1 MKIVNAHNC
10 CKCLPSENPTRT
22 DGNTDSLFVMTRSMA
37 KAEGAAVPQMYPLQG
52 DHKRPEVS
60 QTGMIQTQTPNQQ
73 EVPVPVIV
81 QEKVVQ
87 GNPAIQELQVPQV
100 VQNVNPVNPNQMV
113 RTVNTVQ
120 TVNTNFPNINPAH
133 TVYPQPIQPA
143 QPIAKPSFQEERDT
157 RANQENLNLPT
168 NLPTNLTTKGVV
180 PIPLNVRLVGKL
192 PSFEIELDDQEKW
205 MINEVDKN
213 RVRKQLL
220 NKIKI
225 DVDMVRRLLPKQVNL
240 NKFLENLEHKVI
252 HDYKIP
258 LSVKELKA
266 EYFSSPWFQDI
277 YKYLRT
283 GFCRYTGHAKF
294 AFKKTCEDYFLIND
308 VLFKLKY
315 DNNMEEMTTVLCIPE
330 KYVPI
335 ILHQYHDEVLSGHP
349 GVRKLTETIGRRY
362 YFPGFHT
369 IVRQYVVS
377 CLKCQSMK
385 RKEENASIHYPRIPL
400 DYRPMMRFSMDVK
413 HMPPSKLGFSKLLVC
428 VCEFSN
434 WIVGIPIADEQA
446 STIAEALYHKIICP
460 YGNPTTVICDEA
472 PAFTSHLMKCYL
484 HAHNIKPIYISPS
497 NHGSNRSERYI
508 RTLTEVLLK
517 NLEGTADDWPMHVAS
532 SCAAMN
538 KQISLITK
546 FSPYEIMYLRPPPD
560 ELDFNFDPD
569 KTGIS
574 IDVKKYMEVMKKRRE
589 QVNRL
594 VGERKKVEA
603 ETQYIREMRR
613 FPNEKMFR
621 EGDLVFLDYEGGSML
636 RAPSRKLKR
645 NWIGPLKVHQV
656 LDNTHYIIS
665 DWDEKLLS
673 PKIHINRLKRCMLNL
688 QEINDKGHLNVA
700 SNVRDLFCK
709 WEEVC
714 KHLNSQKNLR
724 NGREMKVEKM

>member
-1 MKIVNAHNC
+1 M
-10 CKCLPSENPTRT
+10 
-22 DGNTDSLFVMTRSMA
+22 
-37 KAEGAAVPQMYPLQG
+37 
-52 DHKRPEVS
+52 
-60 QTGMIQTQTPNQQ
+60 
-73 EVPVPVIV
+73 
-81 QEKVVQ
+81 
-87 GNPAIQELQVPQV
+87 
-100 VQNVNPVNPNQMV
+100 
-113 RTVNTVQ
+113 
-120 TVNTNFPNINPAH
+120 
-133 TVYPQPIQPA
+133 
-143 QPIAKPSFQEERDT
+143 
-157 RANQENLNLPT
+157 LNLHS
-168 NLPTNLTTKGVV
+168 K
-180 PIPLNVRLVGKL
+180 RLVK
-192 PSFEIELDDQEKW
+192 
-205 MINEVDKN
+205 
-213 RVRKQLL
+213 
-220 NKIKI
+220 
-225 DVDMVRRLLPKQVNL
+225 
-240 NKFLENLEHKVI
+240 
-252 HDYKIP
+252 
-258 LSVKELKA
+258 
-266 EYFSSPWFQDI
+266 
-277 YKYLRT
+277 
-283 GFCRYTGHAKF
+283 
-294 AFKKTCEDYFLIND
+294 DYFLIND

-472 PAFTSHLMKCYL
+472 PAFTSHLMKCYF
-484 HAHNIKPIYISPS
+484 HAYNIKPVYISPS

-517 NLEGTADDWPMHVAS
+517 NLEGTADDWPMYVAS

-574 IDVKKYMEVMKKRRE
+574 VDVKKYMEVMKKRRE
-589 QVNRL
+589 QVNKL

-665 DWDEKLLS
+665 DWDEKILS

-688 QEINDKGHLNVA
+688 QEIDDKGHLNVA

-714 KHLNSQKNLR
+714 KNLNSQKKNLR